1 MVESSHL
8 PNAAKVV
15 KAEPNSSEAAGIHES
30 AFVFRPIDLENHGAL
45 CASIRAETFAVSFD
59 SDAMFW
65 DEAGADGSF
74 YLAALRERMV
84 WNPQSCVHLWHKDS
98 IVGMLEL
105 KPYGADSSVGYINTY
120 YLAPEGRGQGWTDLL
135 NEHIRTFFHNLDI
148 TTVRLTVSPNNKR
161 AVRHYHR
168 SGWTQIGEL
177 SVSAGW
183 LKHYNAAVPDASPA
197 LATALDGT
205 NAAPSFPEGESVYL
219 MERRYER

>member
-1 MVESSHL
+1 MVASSHL
-8 PNAAKVV
+8 PNAAGGV
-15 KAEPNSSEAAGIHES
+15 KAESKNSEAVERHKPDL
-30 AFVFRPIDLENHGAL
+30 VFQPIDLEKHGAM
-45 CASIRAETFAVSFD
+45 CSSIRAETFAVSFD

-74 YLAALRERMV
+74 YLAALRERMT

-105 KPYGADSSVGYINTY
+105 KPYGADPSVGYINTY

-135 NEHIRTFFHNLDI
+135 NEHIRTFFHHLDI
-148 TTVRLTVSPNNKR
+148 ATVRLTVSPNNER
-161 AVRHYHR
+161 AVRHYQR

-183 LKHYNAAVPDASPA
+183 LKHYNAAVPGASPA

-205 NAAPSFPEGESVYL
+205 NTAPSCLEGESVYL